1 MDRFDLE
8 DAMSALHGMGDDIDV
23 ILHSYMDAKVR
34 PTEDD
39 MANMLIG
46 AKALHN
52 ARYQRMFQIPEVT
65 FSETRSNL
73 ERTFDAY
80 SWTRKVNM
88 LKLNIHFLGMLIIC
102 TQISKLKKP
111 ISIK

>member
-8 DAMSALHGMGDDIDV
+8 DAMSALYNMSDDIDA

-52 ARYQRMFQIPEVT
+52 ARYQRMFQIFEQLIKEGVIKT
-65 FSETRSNL
+65 LQWIEKNQWIYTK
-73 ERTFDAY
+73 
-80 SWTRKVNM
+80 RK
-88 LKLNIHFLGMLIIC
+88 
-102 TQISKLKKP
+102 
-111 ISIK
+111 

>member
-8 DAMSALHGMGDDIDV
+8 DAMSPLYNMGDDIDA

-52 ARYQRMFQIPEVT
+52 ARYQRMWQVFEDLIKNGVISNKNVDKVSLPPYDDGTMKMEITNEEGEV
-65 FSETRSNL
+65 
-73 ERTFDAY
+73 
-80 SWTRKVNM
+80 K
-88 LKLNIHFLGMLIIC
+88 
-102 TQISKLKKP
+102 
-111 ISIK
+111 

>member
-8 DAMSALHGMGDDIDV
+8 DAMSALYNMSDDIDA

-52 ARYQRMFQIPEVT
+52 ARYQRMFQIFEQLIKEGVI
-65 FSETRSNL
+65 N
-73 ERTFDAY
+73 
-80 SWTRKVNM
+80 N
-88 LKLNIHFLGMLIIC
+88 NIEEEND
-102 TQISKLKKP
+102 
-111 ISIK
+111 

>member
-8 DAMSALHGMGDDIDV
+8 DAMSALYNMSDDIDV
-23 ILHSYMDAKVR
+23 ILHSYMDARVR

-52 ARYQRMFQIPEVT
+52 ARYQRMFQIFEQLIKEGVI
-65 FSETRSNL
+65 N
-73 ERTFDAY
+73 
-80 SWTRKVNM
+80 NN
-88 LKLNIHFLGMLIIC
+88 NIEEEND
-102 TQISKLKKP
+102 
-111 ISIK
+111 

>member
-8 DAMSALHGMGDDIDV
+8 DAMSALYNMSDDIDA

-52 ARYQRMFQIPEVT
+52 ARYQRMFQIFEQLIKEGVI
-65 FSETRSNL
+65 N
-73 ERTFDAY
+73 
-80 SWTRKVNM
+80 NN
-88 LKLNIHFLGMLIIC
+88 NIEEEND
-102 TQISKLKKP
+102 
-111 ISIK
+111 

>member
-8 DAMSALHGMGDDIDV
+8 DAMSALYNMSDDIDA

-52 ARYQRMFQIPEVT
+52 ARYQRMFQIFEQLIKEGLV
-65 FSETRSNL
+65 
-73 ERTFDAY
+73 ERY
-80 SWTRKVNM
+80 EE
-88 LKLNIHFLGMLIIC
+88 
-102 TQISKLKKP
+102 
-111 ISIK
+111 

>member
-1 MDRFDLE
+1 MNRFDLE
-8 DAMSALHGMGDDIDV
+8 DAMSALYNMGDDIDA

-52 ARYQRMFQIPEVT
+52 ARYQRMWQVFEELIKNGVI
-65 FSETRSNL
+65 SN
-73 ERTFDAY
+73 
-80 SWTRKVNM
+80 NM
-88 LKLNIHFLGMLIIC
+88 LDKIEMPPYDDGTMKMEAKND
-102 TQISKLKKP
+102 
-111 ISIK
+111 

>member
-1 MDRFDLE
+1 MMDRFDLE
-8 DAMSALHGMGDDIDV
+8 DAMSALYNMGDDIDA

-52 ARYQRMFQIPEVT
+52 ARYQRMWEIFEDLVKNGTI
-65 FSETRSNL
+65 SNKSV
-73 ERTFDAY
+73 D
-80 SWTRKVNM
+80 KVDLSNHNNQTTTINP
-88 LKLNIHFLGMLIIC
+88 LDEYIIDGDDGE
-102 TQISKLKKP
+102 
-111 ISIK
+111 

>member
-8 DAMSALHGMGDDIDV
+8 DAMSALYNMSDDIDV

-52 ARYQRMFQIPEVT
+52 ARYQRMFQIFEQLIKEGVI
-65 FSETRSNL
+65 N
-73 ERTFDAY
+73 
-80 SWTRKVNM
+80 NN
-88 LKLNIHFLGMLIIC
+88 NIEEEND
-102 TQISKLKKP
+102 
-111 ISIK
+111 

>member
-1 MDRFDLE
+1 MNRFDLE
-8 DAMSALHGMGDDIDV
+8 DSMSALYNMSDDIDA

-52 ARYQRMFQIPEVT
+52 ARYQRMWQIFEELINNGTITNKSV
-65 FSETRSNL
+65 
-73 ERTFDAY
+73 D
-80 SWTRKVNM
+80 KVNFPDYDDGTM
-88 LKLNIHFLGMLIIC
+88 AMKITNEEGE
-102 TQISKLKKP
+102 
-111 ISIK
+111 IK

>member
-8 DAMSALHGMGDDIDV
+8 EAMSALYNMGDDIDV
-23 ILHSYMDAKVR
+23 ILHSYMDARVR

-52 ARYQRMFQIPEVT
+52 ARYQRMWQVFEELIKNGVI
-65 FSETRSNL
+65 SN
-73 ERTFDAY
+73 
-80 SWTRKVNM
+80 N
-88 LKLNIHFLGMLIIC
+88 
-102 TQISKLKKP
+102 LKKDLDP
-111 ISIK
+111 VVKSLYDDGSIKIANSEGETQ

>member
-8 DAMSALHGMGDDIDV
+8 DAMSALYNMSDDIDA

-52 ARYQRMFQIPEVT
+52 ARYQRMFQIFEQLIKEGVIK
-65 FSETRSNL
+65 N
-73 ERTFDAY
+73 
-80 SWTRKVNM
+80 N
-88 LKLNIHFLGMLIIC
+88 NIEEEND
-102 TQISKLKKP
+102 
-111 ISIK
+111 

>member
-52 ARYQRMFQIPEVT
+52 ARYQRMFQIFEQLIKEGVIK
-65 FSETRSNL
+65 N
-73 ERTFDAY
+73 
-80 SWTRKVNM
+80 N
-88 LKLNIHFLGMLIIC
+88 NIEEEND
-102 TQISKLKKP
+102 
-111 ISIK
+111 